1 MCNQPQD
8 TMKKLLIRLL
18 FAGLAAAMACSSASA
33 SYTRYDFSFE
43 TDNTITVSGYFTIDD
58 TWVAN
63 GTYQAVTAFAGSL
76 DPNSQT
82 SIITGGAF
90 TDLAVKSLDSL
101 LFRFVSGGVT
111 YTANF
116 GGGANSETGYEL
128 SYKPSGATTT
138 VTEIY
143 NPNSTPSRPAPLTD
157 VTPMSQVP
165 EIDGDKFSQA
175 ALLVAGLF
183 LAYRSRRALKWTASS
198 MLQTA

>member
-1 MCNQPQD
+1 
-8 TMKKLLIRLL
+8 MKKLLLRLL
-18 FAGLAAAMACSSASA
+18 LPGLAAAMACSSAFA

-58 TWVAN
+58 SWVAN

-76 DPNSQT
+76 DPNSQS

-90 TDLAVKSLDSL
+90 TSLTVKSLNTL
-101 LFRFVSGGVT
+101 LFRFVSGGIT

-116 GGGANSETGYEL
+116 GGGTNSDTGYEL

-143 NPNSTPSRPAPLTD
+143 NPYSTPSRPAPLTD
-157 VTPMSQVP
+157 VTPISQVP
-165 EIDGDKFSQA
+165 EIDGDKLPQIV
-175 ALLVAGLF
+175 LLVAGLF
-183 LAYRSRRALKWTASS
+183 LAYRSRKALKPTASS
-198 MLQTA
+198 MTQMA

>member
-1 MCNQPQD
+1 MN
-8 TMKKLLIRLL
+8 KSLLRLL
-18 FAGLAAAMACSSASA
+18 SIGLTAVMACSSAFA

-58 TWVAN
+58 YWVPN
-63 GTYQAVTAFAGSL
+63 GTYQAVTDFAGSL
-76 DPNSQT
+76 DPNSQS

-90 TDLAVKSLDSL
+90 TDLTVRNLNTL

-116 GGGANSETGYEL
+116 GGGTTTETGYEL

-143 NPNSTPSRPAPLTD
+143 NPYSTPSRPAPLTD
-157 VTPMSQVP
+157 VTPISQVP
-165 EIDGDKFSQA
+165 EIDGDKLPQIVF
-175 ALLVAGLF
+175 LVAGLF
-183 LAYRSRRALKWTASS
+183 LAYRSRKALKSTTGS
-198 MLQTA
+198 MSQMA